1 MVAYGALVLDRRGA
15 MVGIIVIIANEPV
28 VPMLLDGLRRLEYRG
43 YDSALVLEMLG
54 MNIDC
59 STTWGDE

>member
-1 MVAYGALVLDRRGA
+1 VLDWRGA
-15 MVGIIVIIANEPV
+15 KCGIIGIIANEPV
-28 VPMLLDGLRRLEYRG
+28 VPMLLVDLRRPEYRG

>member
-1 MVAYGALVLDRRGA
+1 MC
-15 MVGIIVIIANEPV
+15 GIIGIIANEPV

>member
-1 MVAYGALVLDRRGA
+1 
-15 MVGIIVIIANEPV
+15 
-28 VPMLLDGLRRLEYRG
+28 MLLVGLRRLEYRG
-43 YDSALVLEMLG
+43 YDAWSTGATMPGVPGLRFGLSFEMLG